1 MWKNHFTLALRSLLR
16 NKTFSAINILGLAI
30 GIATC
35 LVIVLF
41 IKSELAYDGFHEKAD
56 RIVRV
61 VFGGS
66 VQGEEMNEAHVMPPV
81 AEALLAEYPEVEAA
95 TRMRWMGYPKVS
107 HGDKSFRNHSAA
119 FVDSN
124 FLQVFTFSLVKG
136 DPATALKEPHT
147 LVLSESTA
155 ARYFGEEE
163 PIGKELWMNEGRDL
177 FVVTG
182 VMEDMP
188 LHSHFHFDLL
198 VSMATF
204 PEARDPSWMVSEFY
218 TYLLLRTNY
227 DYRLLEEKLPAVT
240 EKYIGPQLQE
250 AMGITFEQF
259 RQAGNNIGLFLQPLQ
274 SIHLHSDMR
283 GELGANGDVQYL
295 YIFGAVAVFMLLIA
309 CINFM
314 NLSTASASK
323 RAKEIGVR
331 KTLGSGPRQLVA
343 QFLME
348 SMLLSYLALVIAV
361 LMVKLALPIFNEL
374 AGKHL
379 DLPFFSNWWTI
390 PGLLLFGGLVGLMAG
405 IYPAF
410 FLSSFKPVSAMKGSS
425 LAASHGIDKN
435 RLSLRSSL
443 VVFQFAVAVVLIT
456 GTMVV
461 YNQLQYIQN
470 KNLGYDKNQVLI
482 LPEVWQLGNNAE
494 AFRQQLLQDL
504 RIQSVSTSSYLPSGP
519 SYNNNF
525 FLFPDEDASLQIKAL
540 RYEVDDQYLPTLG
553 LELLK
558 GRNFSNEFGT
568 EDEAIILN
576 QTAVKALGWSD
587 TEVLGKTLTHASNGG
602 ERKTYQVIGVVKD
615 FHFRSM
621 HEHVSPLVMTL
632 GEANGSI
639 IAKVQTTDVGGLLD
653 SIQKTWTAL
662 ADDEP
667 FAYSFLDER
676 FSQTYDTE
684 RKMGYI
690 LSIFALLT
698 IFVACMGLFG
708 LAAFTTKLRTKEIG
722 IRKALGAEVAHII
735 VMLSW
740 GFLKLVVLSS
750 IIAFPLAGWVMEQW
764 LESFAYR
771 IDLSVGIY
779 VSAGLL
785 IGLVAL
791 LTVGY
796 EAIKAAWMNPI
807 DALRNE

>member
-1 MWKNHFTLALRSLLR
+1 MWKNHFILVLRNLFR

-41 IKSELAYDGFHEKAD
+41 IKSELAYDNFHQRAD
-56 RIVRV
+56 QIVRV
-61 VFGGS
+61 VFRGS

-81 AEALLAEYPEVEAA
+81 AEALLSEYPEVEAA
-95 TRMRWMGYPKVS
+95 TRLRWIGSPKIS
-107 HGDKSFRNHSAA
+107 HGDKSFSNHNAA

-124 FLQVFTFSLVKG
+124 FLQVFTFPLVKG

-155 ARYFGEEE
+155 ASYFGEEE
-163 PIGKELWMNEGRDL
+163 PIGKELLMNEGRDL
-177 FVVTG
+177 FIVTG
-182 VMEDMP
+182 VMEDIP
-188 LHSHFHFDLL
+188 AHSHFHFDLFL
-198 VSMATF
+198 SMATF
-204 PEARDPSWMVSEFY
+204 PEARNPSWMESEFY
-218 TYLLLRTNY
+218 TYLVLPPKY
-227 DYRLLEEKLPAVT
+227 DYRKLEAKLPAVT

-250 AMGITFEQF
+250 AMGITFDQF
-259 RQAGNNIGLFLQPLQ
+259 RQAGNDIGLFLQPLK
-274 SIHLHSDMR
+274 SIHLYSDMR
-283 GELGANGDVQYL
+283 GELGPNGDVQYL

-323 RAKEIGVR
+323 RAKEIGIR
-331 KTLGSGPRQLVA
+331 KTLGSAPRQLIA
-343 QFLME
+343 QFLIE

-361 LMVKLALPIFNEL
+361 LLMKLALPVFNEL
-374 AGKHL
+374 SGKNLELHFL
-379 DLPFFSNWWTI
+379 SNGWII
-390 PGLLLFGGLVGLMAG
+390 PSLILFGGLVGLMAG

-410 FLSSFKPVSAMKGSS
+410 FLSAFKPVSVMKGSS
-425 LAASHGIDKN
+425 LIASRRSGKIKI
-435 RLSLRSSL
+435 SLRSAL
-443 VVFQFAVAVVLIT
+443 VIFQFAVAVVWIT

-470 KNLGYDKNQVLI
+470 KNLGYDKDQVLI

-494 AFRQQLLQDL
+494 AFRQRLLQDP
-504 RIQSVSTSSYLPSGP
+504 RILSVSTSGYLPSGP

-525 FLFPDEDASLQIKAL
+525 FLFPDEDASQQIKAL
-540 RYEVDDQYLPTLG
+540 RYEVDEQYLPTLG
-553 LELLK
+553 LKLSM
-558 GRNFSNEFGT
+558 GRNFSDEFGA

-576 QTAVKALGWSD
+576 ETAVAAFGWHITD
-587 TEVLGKTLTHASNGG
+587 ALGKTLTHASNGG
-602 ERKTYQVIGVVKD
+602 ERTTYRVIGVVKD

-621 HEHVSPLVMTL
+621 HEHISPLVMTQ

-639 IAKVQTTDVGGLLD
+639 IAKIQASDVGGLVD
-653 SIQKTWTAL
+653 SIRNTWTAL
-662 ADDEP
+662 SDDGP

-708 LAAFTTKLRTKEIG
+708 LVTFTTKLRTKEIG
-722 IRKALGAEVAHII
+722 IRKALGAEVAQII
-735 VMLSW
+735 AMLSW
-740 GFLKLVVLSS
+740 DFLKLVLVSAV
-750 IIAFPLAGWVMEQW
+750 IAFPLAG
-764 LESFAYR
+764 
-771 IDLSVGIY
+771 
-779 VSAGLL
+779 
-785 IGLVAL
+785 
-791 LTVGY
+791 
-796 EAIKAAWMNPI
+796 
-807 DALRNE
+807 